1 MSIGGGG
8 SVCQQDM
15 AKQAFNRFLALA
27 ESLDLDISHR
37 YNAIH
42 GTTEISAVLTH
53 MCLNNTTPHAATKM
67 MKLDAADESEV
78 PTSQWFLGTFRH
90 VPYDKMERRCKKMLA
105 SMAREY
111 VRTGVIDRRSVVAL
125 DSNCVMYTG
134 NREAAGEKI
143 VRCQPKG
150 GASACAEYVVLH
162 PVSDEHMP
170 LVGVERRTGDKSMVT
185 CLERLVSA
193 AKAAGMK
200 PKAYLLDKG
209 FYSVSC
215 LRALDERG
223 AKILMPAKRHP
234 VVLRRLDEFKRGEV
248 GEVSRYTVGTA
259 DDGFDVNLVI
269 KKRMVRKNGKRGYEY
284 LAFITNV
291 ERHRIDE
298 VLGDV
303 PETYRKRWRIENA
316 FKSVK
321 EIMPITYSRNH
332 SVRLLLYYV
341 AVMACNLWYAAN
353 AAAQERAVR
362 DGVPRRRALKIHMFL
377 YEFIKMLAN
386 VAAAVVVM
394 GRAQARRFLE
404 GGG

>member
-1 MSIGGGG
+1 MSVGGGG

-15 AKQAFNRFLALA
+15 SKQAFNRFLGLVK
-27 ESLDLDISHR
+27 SLDLPVSRR

-42 GTTEISAVLTH
+42 GEKEIASVLAH
-53 MCLNNTTPHAATKM
+53 MCRNNTTPHAATRM
-67 MKLDAADESEV
+67 MKLDAADESEI
-78 PTSQWFLGTFRH
+78 PTSQWFLDKFRD
-90 VPYDKMERRCKKMLA
+90 VPYYTMERRCKKMLA

-111 VRTGVIDRRSVVAL
+111 VRTGLIDRRSVVAV

-134 NREAAGEKI
+134 DRQAAGKKI
-143 VRCQPKG
+143 VRCKPKG
-150 GASACAEYVVLH
+150 GASACAEHVVMH

-170 LVGVERRTGDKSMVT
+170 LVAVERRTGDKSMVT
-185 CLERLVSA
+185 CLERLVA
-193 AKAAGMK
+193 AARAAGMK

-209 FYSVSC
+209 FYSVAC
-215 LRALDERG
+215 MRALDDMG
-223 AKILMPAKRHP
+223 VSFVMPAKRHP
-234 VVLRRLDEFKRGEV
+234 AVLSRLDGFKSGEV

-269 KKRMVRKNGKRGYEY
+269 KKRMVKKDGKRGYEY
-284 LAFITNV
+284 LGFITNV
-291 ERHRIDE
+291 PRHRIDE
-298 VLGDV
+298 VLDDV

-321 EIMPITYSRNH
+321 EIMPTTYSRNH

-353 AAAQERAVR
+353 AAAQEQAVR

-386 VAAAVVVM
+386 VAAEVVVM
-394 GRAQARRFLE
+394 GRAEARRFLE

>member
-1 MSIGGGG
+1 MSVGGGG

-15 AKQAFNRFLALA
+15 SKRAFNHFLALV
-27 ESLDLDISHR
+27 ESLDLPVSRR

-42 GTTEISAVLTH
+42 GEKEIAAVLAH
-53 MCLNNTTPHAATKM
+53 MCMNNTTPHAATRM
-67 MKLDAADESEV
+67 MKLDAADESEI
-78 PTSQWFLGTFRH
+78 PTSQWFLGMFRT
-90 VPYDKMERRCKKMLA
+90 VPYDTMERRCKKTLA
-105 SMAREY
+105 SMTRES
-111 VRTGVIDRRSVVAL
+111 VRAGVIDRRSLIAV

-134 NREAAGEKI
+134 DREAAGEKV

-150 GASACAEYVVLH
+150 GTSACAEYVVLH
-162 PVSDEHMP
+162 AVSDEHMP
-170 LVGVERRTGDKSMVT
+170 LVAVERRTGDKSMVT

-193 AKAAGMK
+193 ARAAGMK
-200 PKAYLLDKG
+200 PKACLLDKG
-209 FYSVSC
+209 FYSVKSM
-215 LRALDERG
+215 RALDSMG
-223 AKILMPAKRHP
+223 VYFAMPVKRHP
-234 VVLRRLDEFKRGEV
+234 SVLKLLDGFKRGEV

-259 DDGFDVNLVI
+259 DDGFEANLVI
-269 KKRMVRKNGKRGYEY
+269 KKRMVRKNGKREYEY
-284 LAFITNV
+284 LGFITNV
-291 ERHRIDE
+291 PRHRIDD
-298 VLGDV
+298 VLEDV

-353 AAAQERAVR
+353 AAAQEQAVR

-386 VAAAVVVM
+386 VAAEVFVM